1 MATTVQQQAF
11 EHPLVA
17 YNYRVIVAGITMRF
31 SRIEGLKWERTTI
44 AYRDGLSFLEGEK
57 ICAYTVDRYSPVT
70 LQQGLIAHE
79 NSLLNWLMQGDE
91 RPLEVFLCKSD
102 GQPILSWKATRAIPV
117 RLTPGLLDASSNDVV
132 IDTLELQ
139 ARGWSVNH
147 PL

>member
-31 SRIEGLKWERTTI
+31 SSVEGLKWERSVIT
-44 AYRDGLSFLEGEK
+44 YRDGLSFLEGER
-57 ICAYTVDRYSPVT
+57 ISAYSLDRYSPVT
-70 LQQGLIAHE
+70 LQQGLIAHDD
-79 NSLLNWLMQGDE
+79 SLLNWLMQGDE

-102 GQPILSWKATRAIPV
+102 GHSILSWKANRAIPV
-117 RLTPGLLDASSNDVV
+117 RLTPGKLDASSNDVV
-132 IDTLELQ
+132 IETLELQ
-139 ARGWSVNH
+139 ACGWSVNH